1 MRHVVNLLFLCF
13 ILAGCASKYEYNQ
26 PLNTAVEILFPT
38 SSNKSQDT
46 REVTELNHNF
56 SGNLGHF
63 VHPNALKEPSDALG
77 LTSSQ
82 KIEVTE
88 LNHNFSGNL
97 GHFVHPN
104 ALKEPSDDLGLFKS
118 EPKIIEVTEFSPRG
132 TTYPYHMDSYK
143 HINEQIIIN
152 LSYESSG
159 AIVWGGLVTLRKNGK
174 YLYISAPAK
183 VKDYIVYRLGLKN
196 N

>member
-46 REVTELNHNF
+46 R
-56 SGNLGHF
+56 
-63 VHPNALKEPSDALG
+63 
-77 LTSSQ
+77 
-82 KIEVTE
+82 EVTE